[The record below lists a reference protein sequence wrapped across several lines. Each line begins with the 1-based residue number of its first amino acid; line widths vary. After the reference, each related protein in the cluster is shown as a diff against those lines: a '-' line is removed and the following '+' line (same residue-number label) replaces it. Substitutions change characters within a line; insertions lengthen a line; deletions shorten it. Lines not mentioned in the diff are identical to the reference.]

1 MYVSDPASPGETRN
15 TVEAA
20 GDKVPAALATT
31 LTETAASDAAKALDE
46 AINVVSVDL
55 FFDQFEGTSRLY
67 ILTFVR
73 VHICLQFASHF

>member
-55 FFDQFEGTSRLY
+55 SISLKARADYKFLNS
-67 ILTFVR
+67 
-73 VHICLQFASHF
+73 